1 VKYFP
6 ALIVCYLFSVSIF
19 YTDATAQGDGEE
31 MEWRAGVAGVV
42 ITPEQPIWMAGYGA
56 RDRPAEGTLHD
67 LWAKALALEDA
78 DGNQAVLVT
87 TDLLGFP
94 EEMSG
99 HIRDQVQER
108 YGLSR
113 SQIILNS
120 SHTHAGPVL
129 ENALI
134 DIYPLDSEQQTLVGN
149 YSRKLEDQI
158 ISLVGEALNELEPAR
173 LFAENGVA
181 RFAVNRRNNPAAT
194 LYRATELAGP
204 TDYAVPVIKVE
215 AASGEIM
222 AVVFGYACHP
232 TVLSDY
238 DWSGDYPGFAQ
249 LELEKAYPGAKAMF
263 FQGAGADQNPLP
275 RRSVALAEQYG
286 RTLAA
291 AVQRVLDEEMRE
303 LPARLSSAYSEVELN
318 IDSLPTREELEE
330 RVEESTGY
338 MQRWAE
344 RMLYKLDRDEEFRTS
359 YKYPVQIWKLGDQM
373 VVSLGGELVVEY
385 AIRIKEVFGNDT
397 FVMGYSND
405 VMAYIPTT
413 KIIREGGYEGDQSQM
428 VYGLPGLWST
438 DVEILILSEILSLS
452 ESLR

>member
-1 VKYFP
+1 MTAWCLLSASFF
-6 ALIVCYLFSVSIF
+6 FSDI
-19 YTDATAQGDGEE
+19 TAQSIDDQ
-31 MEWRAGVAGVV
+31 MEWKAGVAGVV
-42 ITPEQPIWMAGYGA
+42 ITPDQPIWMAGYGA
-56 RDRPAEGTLHD
+56 REHPAKGTLHD
-67 LWAKALALEDA
+67 LWAKALAVEDA
-78 DGNQAVLVT
+78 DGNRAVLVT

-94 EEMSG
+94 EEMSN
-99 HIRDQVQER
+99 HIRDQIEEQF
-108 YGLSR
+108 GLSR

-120 SHTHAGPVL
+120 SHTHSGPVL

-134 DIYPLDSEQQTLVGN
+134 DIYPLDSEQQALIKD
-149 YSRKLEDQI
+149 YSRKLEDEI
-158 ISLVGEALNELEPAR
+158 IQLVGNALDKMEPAR
-173 LFAENGVA
+173 LFAENGVT

-204 TDYAVPVIKVE
+204 ADYAVPVIKVE
-215 AASGEIM
+215 DSSGEMM

-238 DWSGDYPGFAQ
+238 DWSGDFPGFAQ
-249 LELEKAYPGAKAMF
+249 LELEKAYPGVKAMF

-286 RTLAA
+286 KTLAA
-291 AVQRVLDEEMRE
+291 AVQRVLNEEMRE
-303 LPARLSSAYSEVELN
+303 LPSRLATAYSEVELN
-318 IDSLPTREELEE
+318 VAVVPTREELTE
-330 RVEESTGY
+330 RAEESSGY

-344 RMLYKLDRDEEFRTS
+344 RMLGKLDKDEEFRTS
-359 YKYPVQIWKLGDQM
+359 HRYPVQIWNIGDQM

-385 AIRIKEVFGNDT
+385 AVRIKEIFGFDT

-428 VYGLPGLWST
+428 VYGLPGIWST
-438 DVEILILSEILSLS
+438 DVEVLILSEILSLS
-452 ESLR
+452 ESLQKN